1 MRATKIPLKNDNL
14 PNNQNIVKY
23 DNIYILKCIYAKL
36 IAIKLRKRQL
46 IDIKKKKSFLSNVF
60 KYIF

>member
-23 DNIYILKCIYAKL
+23 DNIYFKMHICK
-36 IAIKLRKRQL
+36 
-46 IDIKKKKSFLSNVF
+46 IDCN
-60 KYIF
+60 

>member
-1 MRATKIPLKNDNL
+1 MRGTKIPLKNDNL

-23 DNIYILKCIYAKL
+23 DNIYFKMHISKL
-36 IAIKLRKRQL
+36 TAIKLRKRQL
-46 IDIKKKKSFLSNVF
+46 FDIKKKSFLSNVF

>member
-23 DNIYILKCIYAKL
+23 DNIYFKMHISKL
-36 IAIKLRKRQL
+36 TAIKLRKRQL
-46 IDIKKKKSFLSNVF
+46 FDIKKKSFLSNVF

>member
-23 DNIYILKCIYAKL
+23 DNIYFKMHISKL
-36 IAIKLRKRQL
+36 TAIKLRKRQL
-46 IDIKKKKSFLSNVF
+46 FDIKKKKFSIKCFQIYFLS
-60 KYIF
+60 

>member
-1 MRATKIPLKNDNL
+1 MRATKSPLKNDNL

-23 DNIYILKCIYAKL
+23 DNIYFKMHISKL
-36 IAIKLRKRQL
+36 TAIKLRKRQL
-46 IDIKKKKSFLSNVF
+46 FDIKKKSFLSNVF

>member
-1 MRATKIPLKNDNL
+1 MRATKSSLKNDNL

-23 DNIYILKCIYAKL
+23 DNIYFKMHISKL
-36 IAIKLRKRQL
+36 TAIKLRKRQL
-46 IDIKKKKSFLSNVF
+46 FDIKKKSFLSNVF